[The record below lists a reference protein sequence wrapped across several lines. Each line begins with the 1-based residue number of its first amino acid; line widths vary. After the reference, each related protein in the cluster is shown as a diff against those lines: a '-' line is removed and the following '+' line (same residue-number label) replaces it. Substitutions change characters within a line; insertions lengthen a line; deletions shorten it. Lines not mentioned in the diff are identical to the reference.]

1 MLTFSARAKIIFLIL
16 AFLFTNFFGFV
27 FNVQAQEY
35 DPDFDQNYIISQ
47 FQMFDY
53 NSMSQAEIQSFLVE
67 KKSYLANYYTNGW
80 PINCDTKTGS
90 DQSNCQ
96 IMTRMVASAIIYS
109 AAQRYKVNPRHI
121 LVMLQKEQGLIQWEG
136 TPPDKRLDWACGY
149 AVCDGCRLD
158 DPNVAKYKGF
168 GKQVD
173 NVAGA
178 MRFYSD
184 HASIYQYIKKSG
196 QTYSIDGQLI
206 KPSNQPT
213 ANLYTYTPHI
223 RGNYTF
229 WRVWQR
235 YFGDPTSATRD
246 KGATISTDYMLQI
259 IGSSEEEL
267 NVFEGQDTALWVEYL
282 NMGIRTWNNED
293 EKSLYLID
301 SKYKSQIPIL
311 SKTSSFTLEESMKN
325 DIIVYSQRKSVTP
338 GEVLRL
344 TIPIKSDYEKYK
356 SGEYI
361 LVLDGY
367 GWFADSDIRFD
378 LNRTFR
384 YDAQLKKGIPSALET
399 NETNAISVEYQ
410 NVGTMS
416 WYQYDVYLKWISS
429 GIEHYAQMNQW
440 RVLPGETA
448 SFTFYS
454 KVNEVGK
461 HEYDLSVWKKINSWK
476 YNKFPTGDEKFTT
489 NMTVKYAAE
498 LIYESVPEEMQ
509 AGSEKYISIKVK
521 NVGSE
526 IWDEN
531 LVLRSY
537 SNINPFSSS
546 YFRHSSWIS
555 GMAVEKVKRDV
566 EPGRVYTF
574 RFKIKAP
581 NNIYSY
587 DQYYQLE
594 WGPYFKEIYIDKDLT
609 KHFTTKIVK

>member
-1 MLTFSARAKIIFLIL
+1 MVIKKTKIAFLISIFLL
-16 AFLFTNFFGFV
+16 TNIFSFV
-27 FNVQAQEY
+27 FKAQAQEF
-35 DPDFDQNYIISQ
+35 DPDFDKNYIISQ

-53 NSMSQAEIQSFLVE
+53 NSMSQTEIQNFLVS

-96 IMTRMVASAIIYS
+96 IMTRMRASAIIYS

-136 TPPDKRLDWACGY
+136 TPPDKRLDWAGGY

-158 DPNVAKYKGF
+158 DPNVAKYRGF
-168 GKQVD
+168 GKQID

-178 MRFYSD
+178 MKFYSD
-184 HASIYQYIKKSG
+184 HASVYQYIKKSG
-196 QTYSIDGQLI
+196 QTYSIDGELV
-206 KPSNQPT
+206 KPFNQPT

-235 YFGDPTSATRD
+235 YFGDPTSTVRD
-246 KGATISTDYMLQI
+246 KKATISTDYMLQI
-259 IGSSEEEL
+259 IGSTEEEL
-267 NVFEGQDTALWVEYL
+267 NVYEGQDTALWVEYL

-293 EKSLYLID
+293 KKSLYLID
-301 SKYKSQIPIL
+301 SKYKSQIPML
-311 SKTSSFTLEESMKN
+311 SKTSSFILEESMKN
-325 DIIVYSQRKSVTP
+325 DIAVYSQRKSVSP

-344 TIPIKSDYEKYK
+344 TVPIRSDYEKYK

-361 LVLDGY
+361 LVLDGR
-367 GWFADSDIRFD
+367 GWFADSDVGFD

-384 YDAQLKKGIPSALET
+384 YDAQLKIGIPSALEANQT
-399 NETNAISVEYQ
+399 NTIKVEYE
-410 NVGTMS
+410 NIGTMP
-416 WYQYDVYLKWISS
+416 WYQYDVFLKWISS
-429 GIEHYAQMNQW
+429 GIEHYARMNQW
-440 RVLPGETA
+440 RILPGETA

-461 HEYDLSVWKKINSWK
+461 YEYDLSIWKKINSWK
-476 YNKFPTGDEKFTT
+476 YNKFPTGDEKFIT
-489 NMTVKYAAE
+489 NMTVKYASE
-498 LIYESVPEEMQ
+498 LIYESVPEEMK

-537 SNINPFSSS
+537 SSVNPFFSS
-546 YFRHSSWIS
+546 YFRHENWIS
-555 GMAVEKVKRDV
+555 GMAIEKVKRDV
-566 EPGRVYTF
+566 EPGKVYTF

-581 NNIYSY
+581 TNVYTY

-594 WGPYFKEIYIDKDLT
+594 WGPYFREIYIDKDLT
-609 KHFTTKIVK
+609 KHFQTKVVK